1 MRVAHLILA
10 HKHPK
15 QVERLIRLMEHPGF
29 YFFIHTDAKVNQK
42 DFEYLQHLPRTI
54 FIKNRTKIYWAGY
67 GTIQAT
73 LNGFDEIIPLEFDY
87 INVISGQDLPLKKP
101 EVIYE
106 YLVQARGTQFMT
118 CESIETE
125 WTDAQYRVKGYH
137 FINWRIPG
145 KFRLSELANKF
156 LPPRKFPLNF
166 EIVGKANWFTVTNDA
181 AAYMVNFLKKN
192 PAVVRYFKYCW
203 GADEFIFASILYN
216 SDYKPFIRNNL
227 VYVDWTGQKE
237 GHPRILTIEDRQK
250 LQLTEKL
257 FARKFDTDTDEK
269 IISEVERFI
278 AEEDYVR
285 H

>member
-15 QVERLIRLMEHPGF
+15 QVERLIRLMEHPQF
-29 YFFIHTDAKVNQK
+29 YFFIHTDAKANLD
-42 DFEYLQHLPRTI
+42 DFIYLQELPRTS

-101 EVIYE
+101 EFIYN
-106 YLVQARGTQFMT
+106 YLMEHKGTQFMT
-118 CESIETE
+118 CESIETQ

-145 KFRLSELANKF
+145 KFRLSKLATKL
-156 LPPRKFPLNF
+156 LPPRKFPLDF

-181 AAYMVNFLKKN
+181 AIYMVSFLQKN

-216 SDYKPFIRNNL
+216 SHYKPSIKDNL
-227 VYVDWTGQKE
+227 VYVDWQGQTE
-237 GHPRILTIEDRQK
+237 GHPRILTIRDKEA
-250 LQLTEKL
+250 LQQTEKL
-257 FARKFDTDTDEK
+257 FARKFDIATDGK
-269 IISEVERFI
+269 IISEVERFVT
-278 AEEDYVR
+278 ADANFV
-285 H
+285 